1 MADGRIIIDTKIDTT
16 GAESGIASLTG
27 KTRSLAST
35 ISKIAGGVTF
45 AALTKKVVEV
55 GSSFEATMSKVQAIS
70 GASNADMQKLTDAAE
85 KMGATTKFSATE
97 SAQALTYMGMAG
109 WKTQDMLNGL
119 PGIMNLAAASGE
131 DLGTTS
137 DIVTDALTAFG
148 MKASDSGKFA
158 DTLAAASSN
167 ANTNV
172 SMLGESFKYCAPVCG
187 SMGYNAKDTSI
198 ALGLMANSGV
208 KASQAGTTLKDA
220 LVNMAK
226 PTDAMAAVM
235 DRYGLSLTN
244 TDGSMKSLKEVMDM
258 LREKM
263 GGLDKATQSA
273 MAAQLFGKEAM
284 AGMLSIINAS
294 DTDYKKLTDSIY
306 NCDGASQKMAD
317 TMNNNVQGSFTL
329 LKSAAEGLA
338 ISVYDRFKGPL
349 KEAIDGLAKGISNLT
364 TAFQQ
369 GKLDGILNNIAA
381 AIVGIGTAWAT
392 LKIVSGVSAI
402 IGVVTKMYAAFK
414 LAQASTEGL
423 TAAQWLLNVAM
434 DANPIGLI
442 IAAIAGLVAAFI
454 YLWNTSEGFRNFW
467 IGLWNSI
474 SSFFTSAWNTISGFF
489 TQTIP
494 EAFNSLVN
502 SAVSFGTSVKN
513 TIVSAFTAIG
523 NFFTQTIPQWIVN
536 IANWFNQLPGK
547 IGYALGFVLGKIVK
561 WGVDS
566 WNYLVTNV
574 PKWISSIGTW
584 FSELPGKVWTW
595 LTNTITRVVMWGANM
610 VAKAKYYAQNFINS
624 TISYIK
630 QLPGRVWTWLTNT
643 VSKVFSWGYNLGS
656 AGARAARQLSNAV
669 VNGVKSIPGRMV
681 SIGRNIV
688 HGIWNGITGA
698 AGWLKNKITGFSNSI
713 VGGFKSALGIH
724 SPSRVMRDMVGRFIP
739 KGISV
744 GIDAEMPKTIKGLK
758 GNINGLYNELR
769 GTVDTETA
777 KTTASV
783 AATNIVNNYSTTNNS
798 AENAGIPNGSTFI
811 LQNSMDSATIGETVY
826 KIVDGKLALQRRR
839 VR

>member
-1 MADGRIIIDTKIDTT
+1 MSDGSIRIDTKIDNS

-27 KTRSLAST
+27 KFKGLAST
-35 ISKIAGGVTF
+35 VSSIVGGITL
-45 AALTKKVVEV
+45 AKLTKSIVEA
-55 GSSFEATMSKVQAIS
+55 GSNFEAAMSKVQAIS
-70 GASNADMQKLTDAAE
+70 GASSSDMIKLSDKAKE
-85 KMGATTKFSATE
+85 MGSTTKFSATE
-97 SAQALTYMGMAG
+97 SAEALQYMAMAG
-109 WKTQDMLNGL
+109 WKTNDMLSGL

-131 DLGTTS
+131 DLAQTS

-148 MKASDSGKFA
+148 MKASDSEKFA

-208 KASQAGTTLKDA
+208 KASQAGMTLKNA

-244 TDGSMKSLKEVMDM
+244 TDGSMKSLKEVMNM

-273 MAAQLFGKEAM
+273 MAAQLFGKESM

-338 ISVYDRFKGPL
+338 ISIYDKFKGPL
-349 KEAIDGLAKGISNLT
+349 KEAIDGLAKGVSDLT
-364 TAFQQ
+364 TALQQ
-369 GKLDGILNNIAA
+369 GQLDGILNNIAA
-381 AIVGIGTAWAT
+381 AIIGIGTAWAT
-392 LKIVSGVSAI
+392 IKIVTGVISI
-402 IGVVTKMYAAFK
+402 VNSFK
-414 LAQASTEGL
+414 TLMTAVKGASTAFEAFNIILG
-423 TAAQWLLNVAM
+423 M
-434 DANPIGLI
+434 NPIVFLVG
-442 IAAIAGLVAAFI
+442 AITGLVAAFI
-454 YLWNTSEGFRNFW
+454 YLWNTCDGFRNFW

-474 SSFFTSAWNTISGFF
+474 TSFFVSAWNSIAGFF

-494 EAFNSLVN
+494 EAFNSVVN
-502 SAVSFGTSVKN
+502 AAVSFGTSVKD
-513 TIVSAFTAIG
+513 TIVGAFNAIW
-523 NFFTQTIPQWIVN
+523 NFFAQTIPQWIIN
-536 IANWFNQLPGK
+536 IFNWFNELPGK

-574 PKWISSIGTW
+574 PKWINSIGTW

-595 LTNTITRVVMWGANM
+595 LTNTITRVVLWGANM
-610 VAKAKYYAQNFINS
+610 VTKAKYYAQFFIHS
-624 TISYIK
+624 TIAHIK
-630 QLPGRVWTWLTNT
+630 QLPGQVWTWLTNT
-643 VSKVFSWGYNLGS
+643 VSKVIGWGANLAS
-656 AGARAARQLSNAV
+656 AGARSARQLFNAV
-669 VNGVKSIPGRMV
+669 VNGVKSIPSRMM

-698 AGWLKNKITGFSNSI
+698 AGWLRNKIFGFANNI
-713 VGGFKSALGIH
+713 IGGFKSAFGIH
-724 SPSRVMRDMVGRFIP
+724 SPSRRMRDMVGKYIP
-739 KGISV
+739 QGISV
-744 GIDAEMPKTIKGLK
+744 GIDAEMPNTIKGLK

-769 GTVDTETA
+769 GTVDIETS
-777 KTTASV
+777 KTTAAV
-783 AATNIVNNYSTTNNS
+783 AATNIINNYSTTNNS
-798 AENAGIPNGSTFI
+798 VDNGGIPNGSTFI

-826 KIVDGKLALQRRR
+826 KVVDGKLAMQRRR